1 MARNKKAEEV
11 GVIAGKILLEQFLNR
26 TLGDREIIEETL
38 LDYFESGDSFGV
50 GELNRKNLKIMT
62 TAAKRYLNGLYPD

>member
-26 TLGDREIIEETL
+26 TLGDREIIEETI

-50 GELNRKNLKIMT
+50 GKLNRKNLKIMAN
-62 TAAKRYLNGLYPD
+62 AAKRYLNGLYPD